1 MVMIETLDELTNR
14 FHDELPPHATGP
26 LRARFEQMH
35 KRALTRLRRDEVT
48 IEAVRGELE
57 AARERSAR
65 LDVRCGRV

>member
-1 MVMIETLDELTNR
+1 MVLIEALDELTGR
-14 FHDELPPHATGP
+14 FRDGLPRDATGP